1 MRLTK
6 IVTRKGD
13 DGTTSLDGRHRIS
26 KENKRIEA
34 IGDIDELNSVI
45 GMVLASDLT
54 LQVIRDALFHIQ
66 QDLFDLGGE
75 LCLPDRP
82 AITAEKILRLESWI
96 TEWNE
101 TLPPLKEFI
110 LPGGNLASATCHLAR
125 TICRRAERHL
135 VALHAEEPLSPDI
148 LRYINRLSDLLFVGA
163 RAIVKEISGDEKM
176 WDHERNIKS

>member
-26 KENKRIEA
+26 KDNRRIEA

-45 GMVLASDLT
+45 GMVLTSNLT
-54 LQVIRDALFHIQ
+54 VLAIRDALLQIQ

-82 AITAEKILRLESWI
+82 AVTSEKILRLESWI
-96 TEWNE
+96 NTWNE
-101 TLPPLKEFI
+101 NLPPLKEFI
-110 LPGGNLASATCHLAR
+110 LPGGNLAAATCHLAR
-125 TICRRAERHL
+125 TVCRRAERRL
-135 VALHAEEPLSPDI
+135 VALHSEETLSLDI

-163 RAIVKEISGDEKM
+163 RVIVKETKEEELMWEHEK
-176 WDHERNIKS
+176 NKKS

>member
-26 KENKRIEA
+26 KDTARIEA
-34 IGDIDELNSVI
+34 IGEIDELNSVI
-45 GMVLASDLT
+45 GMVLTSEPAIIA
-54 LQVIRDALFHIQ
+54 IRNALLKVQ

-82 AITAEKILRLESWI
+82 AITTDKILRLENWVN
-96 TEWNE
+96 EWNN

-125 TICRRAERHL
+125 TVCRRAERRL
-135 VALHAEEPLSPDI
+135 VTLHSQDTLSADL
-148 LRYINRLSDLLFVGA
+148 LRYINRLSDMLFVAA
-163 RAIVKEISGDEKM
+163 RVIAGTTSSEEAM
-176 WDHERNIKS
+176 WEHSKL